1 MICSTSR
8 TTTSSEQAAIERGKN
23 PQLTEYEIV
32 RAQKIERNTS
42 RMVELGLLSPSKAKL
57 QVEAAWK
64 ISSDTDKSV
73 KTSIQQS
80 NESLNRSVNSVYEN
94 EDDSKEGKFV
104 SYAPASLVPFLDK
117 ILEVAANLSG
127 QDVDSISV

>member
-8 TTTSSEQAAIERGKN
+8 TTASSEHAAIERGKN

-64 ISSDTDKSV
+64 ISSDIDNSV

-80 NESLNRSVNSVYEN
+80 KSLNRSGNSVYEN
-94 EDDSKEGKFV
+94 EDDSKEGEFV

-117 ILEVAANLSG
+117 ILEVAANLSS